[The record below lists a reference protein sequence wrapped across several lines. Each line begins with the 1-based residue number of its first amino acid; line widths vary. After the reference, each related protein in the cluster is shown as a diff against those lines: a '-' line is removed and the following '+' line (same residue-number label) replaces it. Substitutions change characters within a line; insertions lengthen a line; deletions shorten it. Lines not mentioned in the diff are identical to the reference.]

1 MWSGIIYLSVFSDSN
16 TYDMTTVNRTVN
28 NDISLRLH
36 NLQLAV
42 NYVLHFY
49 LTSQQQLVLTSLP
62 DISCI
67 ANEPTSGKYIQYI
80 YNYI

>member
-16 TYDMTTVNRTVN
+16 TYGMTRVNRTVN

-42 NYVLHFY
+42 NCVVHFY

-67 ANEPTSGKYIQYI
+67 AHEPTSGKYIQYI
-80 YNYI
+80 YI